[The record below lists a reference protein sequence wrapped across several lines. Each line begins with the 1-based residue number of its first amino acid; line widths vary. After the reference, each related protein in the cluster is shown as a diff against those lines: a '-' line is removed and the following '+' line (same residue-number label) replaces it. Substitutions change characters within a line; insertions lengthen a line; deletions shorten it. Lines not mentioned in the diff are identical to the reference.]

1 MNILALISLIVAI
14 VVFLSI
20 FFYRKCG
27 QKKREN
33 YQWRKKAQN
42 EELDKQ
48 LINPFGQER
57 KGVYSPYQI
66 KYMEGAE
73 GEFEKKVPLFQ
84 LTENTER
91 AVRKYLFQQR
101 ETVYIG
107 MQNGNL
113 AVFKTESEGESFCKI
128 NYKQNMYCVKAMG
141 VAEVI
146 VKRGK
151 AKTNIDYK
159 GIILKSKDKIC
170 LLGAEYT
177 FQIIQ

>member
-1 MNILALISLIVAI
+1 MNILAVIVLVAAI
-14 VVFLSI
+14 AIFLSI
-20 FFYRKCG
+20 FYAKKYG
-27 QKKREN
+27 QKKRED
-33 YQWRKKAQN
+33 YQWRRKSQN

-48 LINPFGQER
+48 LVNPFDQER

-66 KYMEGAE
+66 KYMEGTE
-73 GEFEKKVPLFQ
+73 GEFGKRVPLFQ
-84 LTENTER
+84 LTENSER
-91 AVRKYLFQQR
+91 AVRKYLFQQG
-101 ETVYIG
+101 EAVYIG

-141 VAEVI
+141 AAEVI

-151 AKTNIDYK
+151 ARTNIDYK

-170 LLGAEYT
+170 LLGVEYT